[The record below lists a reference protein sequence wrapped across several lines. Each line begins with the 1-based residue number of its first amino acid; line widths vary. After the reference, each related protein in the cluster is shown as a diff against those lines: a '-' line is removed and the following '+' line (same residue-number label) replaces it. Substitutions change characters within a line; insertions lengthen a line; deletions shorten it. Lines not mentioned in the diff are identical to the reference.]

1 MEGKKICYFHKFNFC
16 KKKDCKYFHP
26 SEVCEEKCDIR
37 TCFKRHLQTSLCM
50 FHIMFQKCRNKDS
63 CKFLHETPQPVED
76 TQKEEIKTLKRKIQ
90 ELEEDNRNIKS
101 EHVIITDHLKERI
114 IDLEASVKDLIS
126 NMATLISN
134 NEMIR
139 LQEEEMMEDNIT
151 DNNDESN
158 LTNDSSYCY
167 DMWEDLEFKEIL
179 KDELCV
185 TNNLKTNIN
194 DIIANLKP
202 RKIQETMIKLA
213 TLNYNVQNDKIRLK
227 SIARNSKNE
236 HKSEE
241 FYKMIEN
248 FKNVMEKLENT
259 ANNKF
264 KKVAENDL
272 KEIYKSILKVQS
284 ETANNLYGMFD
295 KTIDEEI

>member
-1 MEGKKICYFHKFNFC
+1 
-16 KKKDCKYFHP
+16 
-26 SEVCEEKCDIR
+26 
-37 TCFKRHLQTSLCM
+37 
-50 FHIMFQKCRNKDS
+50 
-63 CKFLHETPQPVED
+63 
-76 TQKEEIKTLKRKIQ
+76 
-90 ELEEDNRNIKS
+90 
-101 EHVIITDHLKERI
+101 
-114 IDLEASVKDLIS
+114 
-126 NMATLISN
+126 
-134 NEMIR
+134 
-139 LQEEEMMEDNIT
+139 
-151 DNNDESN
+151 
-158 LTNDSSYCY
+158 
-167 DMWEDLEFKEIL
+167 MWEDLEFKEIL

-259 ANNKF
+259 ANNIF
-264 KKVAENDL
+264 KKVAEKDL
-272 KEIYKSILKVQS
+272 KEIYKSILNVQL
-284 ETANNLYGMFD
+284 ETSNNLYGMFD
-295 KTIDEEI
+295 KTIDEEN